1 MVRKNMKKSIK
12 LLVFVS
18 MLLVL
23 VMSVALISCGG
34 NGDANTDSNQNL
46 KNKCT
51 VTFVQADGTE
61 EKVTVDIGKTATAPE
76 LKQIEGYTVA
86 WDVTDLT
93 YLSEDITV
101 TAIKTP
107 IEYGIKY
114 ELDGGTNDDG
124 NVSTFT
130 IESSTVVLNNPSK
143 TGYNFLGWYSDAE
156 FKTKVEEI
164 PEGSIGDIK
173 LYANWETV
181 AYNITYILNG
191 GENNPDNP
199 ATYNV
204 TFDDI
209 ILKGA
214 SRAGY
219 DFVGWYSDQYFSTP
233 CEKIPAS
240 STGNI
245 TLYAKF
251 EIENFDINYQL
262 DGGRNNKNNPTQYNE
277 ETTVVFGKPSKYG
290 YRFLGWYSNEEYTEE
305 ITGINFGSK
314 GDMTIYAKWEVIT
327 TEVTYVLNNLAEVN
341 PENPSSYTVETVQ
354 QLSAPL
360 NVKNGYTFEGW
371 YTDSYFTQKIETI
384 EKMFGYS
391 KIYAKI
397 TANQYSISYDT
408 KNGSRPEGNPSSYTV
423 ENVGENKLVLDDSVR
438 SGYKFLGWYLD
449 DKYTGE
455 PITEVPALTLADI
468 MLYAKWEIVTYN
480 ITYVLY
486 DGINAESNKTTYTV
500 ENNAK
505 FAPATKEGTYLVG
518 WFTDEA
524 FTNEVISTNGL
535 AEDLTLYAKWFDKYS
550 DPMKKIESSNIE
562 SVIANES
569 NYRKEHGVDLF
580 DGIRDV
586 PDIGWSNDPETKI
599 DIEGSYWS
607 GKLGDKLTII
617 FKEEISIYRMDAF
630 VTGNWTLSEFVCF
643 DAEGFEVTKGELR
656 AEAANHKVTGFINLE
671 EPVKVKKI
679 EITITELKWTNHSCE
694 GAKTH
699 KIGELEIYAVNPD
712 YIAPPAED
720 II

>member
-1 MVRKNMKKSIK
+1 MKKSIK
-12 LLVFVS
+12 LLVLMS
-18 MLLVL
+18 MLLIV
-23 VMSVALISCGG
+23 VMSFALISCGD
-34 NGDANTDSNQNL
+34 NDTNTDSNQNL
-46 KNKCT
+46 ANKCT
-51 VTFVQADGTE
+51 VTFIQADGTE

-86 WDVTDLT
+86 WDITDLT
-93 YLSEDITV
+93 YLSSDMTV

-107 IEYGIKY
+107 IEYNINY
-114 ELDGGTNDDG
+114 VLNGGTNDDT
-124 NVSTFT
+124 NLSTFT
-130 IESSTVVLNNPSK
+130 VESSNVILASPSK

-156 FKTKVEEI
+156 FTTKVEEI
-164 PEGSIGDIK
+164 PAGSIGDIN
-173 LYANWETV
+173 LYANWES
-181 AYNITYILNG
+181 ITYTITYVLNG
-191 GENNPDNP
+191 GENSAENP
-199 ATYNV
+199 ATYTITSDEIV
-204 TFDDI
+204 
-209 ILKGA
+209 LKSA
-214 SRAGY
+214 SRVGY
-219 DFVGWYSDQYFSTP
+219 DFVGWYSDAAFMTP
-233 CEKIPAS
+233 CEKIPAT

-245 TLYAKF
+245 TLYAQF
-251 EIENFDINYQL
+251 EIENFDINYEL
-262 DGGRNNKNNPTQYNE
+262 DGGKNNKNNPTQYNE
-277 ETTVVFGKPSKYG
+277 ESTIVFGKPSKYG
-290 YRFLGWYSNEEYTEE
+290 YTFLGWYLDEEYTES

-314 GDMTIYAKWEVIT
+314 GDITIYAKWEVIT
-327 TEVTYVLNNLAEVN
+327 TDVKYVLGGLAEEN
-341 PENPSSYTVETVQ
+341 PDNPSSYTVETVH
-354 QLSAPL
+354 QLAAPL

-371 YTDSYFTQKIETI
+371 YTDSDCTQYIEAI

-449 DKYTGE
+449 DKYTGD
-455 PITEVPALTLADI
+455 PVKEVPALTLADI
-468 MLYAKWEIVTYN
+468 MLYARWELVTYN

-486 DGINAESNKTTYTV
+486 DGVNAESNRTTYTV
-500 ENNAK
+500 EDNAK
-505 FAPATKEGTYLVG
+505 FVPATKEGTYLVG

-524 FTNEVISTNGL
+524 FTNEVISTDGL
-535 AEDLTLYAKWFDKYS
+535 AEDLTLHAKWFDKYN
-550 DPMKKIESSNIE
+550 DPMVKIDSSYVESIT
-562 SVIANES
+562 ANEG
-569 NYRKEHGVDLF
+569 NYRPEHGVDLF

-586 PDIGWSNDPETKI
+586 PDIGWSNHPETKI

>member
-1 MVRKNMKKSIK
+1 MKKSIK

-130 IESSTVVLNNPSK
+130 IESSTIVLNNPSK

-181 AYNITYILNG
+181 AYNITYFLNG

-199 ATYNV
+199 ATYNI
-204 TFDDI
+204 TSDDI
-209 ILKGA
+209 ILKAA
-214 SRAGY
+214 SQAGY

-262 DGGRNNKNNPTQYNE
+262 DGGKNNKNNPSQYNE
-277 ETTVVFGKPSKYG
+277 KSTVVFGKPSKYG
-290 YRFLGWYSNEEYTEE
+290 YQFIGWYLDEACTEKT
-305 ITGINFGSK
+305 TGITFGSK
-314 GDMTIYAKWEVIT
+314 GDITVYAKWEIILT
-327 TEVTYVLNNLAEVN
+327 DAKYVLGDLAELN
-341 PENPSSYTVETVQ
+341 PENPSSYTVETTH
-354 QLSAPL
+354 QLLDPL
-360 NVKNGYTFEGW
+360 NIKTGYTFEGW
-371 YTDSYFTQKIETI
+371 YIDREFTQKVETI
-384 EKMFGYS
+384 EKMFGYTS
-391 KIYAKI
+391 FYAKI
-397 TANQYSISYDT
+397 TPNQYSISYVMN
-408 KNGSRPEGNPSSYTV
+408 NGTRPEGNPSSYTV
-423 ENVGENKLVLDDSVR
+423 ENVGDNKLALEDAVR
-438 SGYKFLGWYLD
+438 NGYKFIGWYLD
-449 DKYTGE
+449 EKFAGE
-455 PITEVPALTLADI
+455 AVTEIPALMLTDI
-468 MLYAKWEIVTYN
+468 VLYAKWEIVTYN
-480 ITYVLY
+480 ITYELN
-486 DGINAESNKTTYTV
+486 GGTNAESNKATYTIDS
-500 ENNAK
+500 NIT
-505 FAPATKEGTYLVG
+505 FAAATKEGTYLSG
-518 WFTDEA
+518 WYLDENFTQE
-524 FTNEVISTNGL
+524 IRSTSGL
-535 AEDLTLYAKWFDKYS
+535 SMDITVYAKWFDKLS
-550 DPMKKIESSNIE
+550 DPIMKFDASKVE
-562 SVIANES
+562 SVTPTEGNE
-569 NYRKEHGVDLF
+569 RKDQAQNLF
-580 DGIRDV
+580 NGKATSGGIYDGRDESWY
-586 PDIGWSNDPETKI
+586 GKTGET
-599 DIEGSYWS
+599 
-607 GKLGDKLTII
+607 LTII
-617 FKEEISIYRMDAF
+617 FTEEVEIAQIYLYGS
-630 VTGNWTLSEFVCF
+630 GNWSYSAWTMFDSEGNEVAKNDEVILSAAYSVEKL
-643 DAEGFEVTKGELR
+643 EIYNSEV
-656 AEAANHKVTGFINLE
+656 
-671 EPVKVKKI
+671 VKVKKI
-679 EITITELKWTNHSCE
+679 VIKLGQQKWETGTTN
-694 GAKTH
+694 KF
-699 KIGELEIYAVNPD
+699 LEIEIYVKNPD
-712 YIAPPAED
+712 YIAPPSEEGESVENGD
-720 II
+720 LIENGESIE